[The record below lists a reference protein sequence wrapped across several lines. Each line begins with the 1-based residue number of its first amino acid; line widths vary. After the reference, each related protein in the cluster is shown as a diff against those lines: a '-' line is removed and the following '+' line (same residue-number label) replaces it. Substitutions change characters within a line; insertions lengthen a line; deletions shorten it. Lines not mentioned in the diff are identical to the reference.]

1 MGRFVP
7 ESVRWLIMKKK
18 QAKAEE
24 IVKRIAEFN
33 KVSLPKDLELY
44 VKNAIVKKDGQLYSF
59 HDLFRTPNIRK
70 RTLLMGYI
78 W

>member
-1 MGRFVP
+1 
-7 ESVRWLIMKKK
+7 MKKK

-59 HDLFRTPNIRK
+59 HDFFRTPNIRK
-70 RTLLMGYI
+70 RTLVKGYI

>member
-1 MGRFVP
+1 
-7 ESVRWLIMKKK
+7 MKKK

-24 IVKRIAEFN
+24 IVQRIAEF
-33 KVSLPKDLELY
+33 KKDLELY